1 MSLYSLFV
9 LLCVIAAY
17 SSYFNL
23 RFLGLP
29 KAIGL
34 TALSAF
40 ISLSLLVLIK
50 LEPNFFS
57 PVYDMLDSL
66 NFETL
71 VLKVLLG
78 YLLFAS
84 AMHLDF
90 SKIRGFSL
98 DIGILSSL
106 GVVIST
112 FIIGTLIWLLAPV
125 IIGVNLS
132 YIHCL
137 MVGAILSPTDPVT
150 VFAVFKTTKN
160 VPEKVKAIL
169 SGEAIFNDVFSIVLF
184 LILLSS
190 IIRGNQDISLSNFVI
205 MLLQEGVGG
214 VCLGLVLG
222 YIGVKFMSNS
232 DDPHTLIII
241 SIAIVS
247 VGSWIATRV
256 EVSEPLAMVVCGIV
270 IGNSKP
276 RGIVSEESKKVL
288 SSFWAVI
295 DELLNTFLFVLI
307 GIEALKMTFSNEVM
321 IAGCILF
328 VIVLVARYLSIF
340 VSMLMVYKTTQDNFW
355 RNNLVMTWAG
365 LRGGV
370 SIALVLSIPL
380 EHRYSHTSS
389 IIYVAV
395 LLSIFIQGI
404 SFRKVLEKAY
414 AKK

>member
-1 MSLYSLFV
+1 MSLYSFFV

-50 LEPNFFS
+50 LEPNLFS
-57 PVYDMLDSL
+57 PVYDMLDSV
-66 NFETL
+66 NFKTL

-90 SKIRGFSL
+90 SKIRKFSL
-98 DIGILSSL
+98 PIAVLSSL
-106 GVVIST
+106 GVVVT
-112 FIIGTLIWLLAPV
+112 AFIMGTLCWLMAPLV
-125 IIGVNLS
+125 IGVNIS
-132 YIHCL
+132 YVHCL
-137 MVGAILSPTDPVT
+137 MVGAVLSPTDPVT
-150 VFAVFKTTKN
+150 VFAVFKSTKA

-184 LILLSS
+184 LILLSIITNSNQNVS
-190 IIRGNQDISLSNFVI
+190 ISEFVI
-205 MLLQEGVGG
+205 MLFQEGAGG
-214 VCLGLVLG
+214 IVLG
-222 YIGVKFMSNS
+222 MILGFFGARLMSNS
-232 DDPHTLIII
+232 DDTHTLIIM
-241 SIAIVS
+241 SLAIVS
-247 VGSWIATRV
+247 VGSWLATRI

-276 RGIVSEESKKVL
+276 RGEISEESRKGL
-288 SSFWAVI
+288 SSFWAIV

-307 GIEALKMTFSNEVM
+307 GIVALKMSFSVNVL
-321 IAGCILF
+321 IAGAILF
-328 VIVLVARYLSIF
+328 IIALVARYLSVIF
-340 VSMLMVYKTTQDNFW
+340 SMFLVDRSTKNQFW
-355 RNNLVMTWAG
+355 KNGFVITWAG

-370 SIALVLSIPL
+370 SIALALTIPI
-380 EHRYSHTSS
+380 EYRSDHASS
-389 IIYVAV
+389 IVYIAV
-395 LLSIFIQGI
+395 LLSIFIQGV
-404 SFRKVLEKAY
+404 SFRKVLDKAY

>member
-34 TALSAF
+34 TAF

-50 LEPNFFS
+50 LEPNLFS
-57 PVYDMLDSL
+57 PVYDMLDSV

-71 VLKVLLG
+71 VLKILLG

-112 FIIGTLIWLLAPV
+112 FIIGTLSWLLAPV
-125 IIGVNLS
+125 ITGANLS

-137 MVGAILSPTDPVT
+137 MVGAILSPTDHVT

-190 IIRGNQDISLSNFVI
+190 IIRGSQDISLSNFVI

-214 VCLGLVLG
+214 VGLGLVLG

-241 SIAIVS
+241 SLAIVS

-276 RGIVSEESKKVL
+276 RGIFLKGQKS
-288 SSFWAVI
+288 VI
-295 DELLNTFLFVLI
+295 KFL
-307 GIEALKMTFSNEVM
+307 GS
-321 IAGCILF
+321 
-328 VIVLVARYLSIF
+328 Y
-340 VSMLMVYKTTQDNFW
+340 
-355 RNNLVMTWAG
+355 
-365 LRGGV
+365 
-370 SIALVLSIPL
+370 
-380 EHRYSHTSS
+380 
-389 IIYVAV
+389 
-395 LLSIFIQGI
+395 
-404 SFRKVLEKAY
+404 
-414 AKK
+414 

>member
-50 LEPNFFS
+50 LEPNLFS
-57 PVYDMLDSL
+57 PVYDMLDSV

-90 SKIRGFSL
+90 SKIREFSL
-98 DIGILSSL
+98 AIVVLSSL
-106 GVVIST
+106 GVVISA
-112 FIIGTLIWLLAPV
+112 FIIGTLCWLMAPLV
-125 IIGVNLS
+125 IGVDIN
-132 YIHCL
+132 YVHCL
-137 MVGAILSPTDPVT
+137 MVGAVLSPTDPVT
-150 VFAVFKTTKN
+150 VFAVFKSTKA

-184 LILLSS
+184 LILLS
-190 IIRGNQDISLSNFVI
+190 IITHSNQNVGINEFVF
-205 MLLQEGVGG
+205 MLLKEGTGG
-214 VCLGLVLG
+214 IALGVILG
-222 YIGVKFMSNS
+222 FIGARLMSNS
-232 DDPHTLIII
+232 DDTHTLIIM
-241 SIAIVS
+241 SLAIVS
-247 VGSWIATRV
+247 VGSWIATRI

-276 RGIVSEESKKVL
+276 RGRVSEESKKSL
-288 SSFWAVI
+288 SDFWAIV

-307 GIEALKMTFSNEVM
+307 GIVALKMTFSYNVIM
-321 IAGCILF
+321 AGAILF
-328 VIVLVARYLSIF
+328 IIVLVARYLSVIF
-340 VSMLMVYKTTQDNFW
+340 SMFLVDWSIQNQFW
-355 RNNLVMTWAG
+355 KNSFVITWAG
-365 LRGGV
+365 LRGGI
-370 SIALVLSIPL
+370 SIALALTIPI
-380 EHRYSHTSS
+380 EYRNDHASS
-389 IIYVAV
+389 IVYIAV

>member
-1 MSLYSLFV
+1 V

-34 TALSAF
+34 TALSAL

-50 LEPNFFS
+50 LEPNLFS
-57 PVYDMLDSL
+57 LVYDMLDSV
-66 NFETL
+66 NFKTL

-90 SKIRGFSL
+90 SKIRKFSL
-98 DIGILSSL
+98 PIAVLSSF
-106 GVVIST
+106 GVVVT
-112 FIIGTLIWLLAPV
+112 AFIMGTLCWLMAPLV
-125 IIGVNLS
+125 IGVNIS
-132 YIHCL
+132 YVHCL
-137 MVGAILSPTDPVT
+137 MVGAVLSPTDPVT
-150 VFAVFKTTKN
+150 VFAVFKSTKA

-184 LILLSS
+184 LILLSIITNSNQNVS
-190 IIRGNQDISLSNFVI
+190 ISEFVI
-205 MLLQEGVGG
+205 MLFQEGAGG
-214 VCLGLVLG
+214 IVLG
-222 YIGVKFMSNS
+222 MILGFFGARLMSNS
-232 DDPHTLIII
+232 DDTHTLIIM
-241 SIAIVS
+241 SLAIVS
-247 VGSWIATRV
+247 VGSWLATRI

-276 RGIVSEESKKVL
+276 RGKISEESRKGL
-288 SSFWAVI
+288 SSFWAIV

-307 GIEALKMTFSNEVM
+307 GIVALKMSFSVNVL
-321 IAGCILF
+321 IAGAILF
-328 VIVLVARYLSIF
+328 IIALVARYLSVIF
-340 VSMLMVYKTTQDNFW
+340 SMFLVDRSTKNQFW
-355 RNNLVMTWAG
+355 KNGFVITWAG

-370 SIALVLSIPL
+370 SIALALTIPI
-380 EHRYSHTSS
+380 EYRSDHASS
-389 IIYVAV
+389 IVYIAV
-395 LLSIFIQGI
+395 LLSIFIQGV
-404 SFRKVLEKAY
+404 SFRKVLDKVY

>member
-57 PVYDMLDSL
+57 PVYDMLDSV
-66 NFETL
+66 NFKTL

-90 SKIRGFSL
+90 SKIRKFSL
-98 DIGILSSL
+98 PIAVLSSL
-106 GVVIST
+106 GVVVT
-112 FIIGTLIWLLAPV
+112 AFIMGTLCWFMSPLV
-125 IIGVNLS
+125 VGVNIS
-132 YIHCL
+132 YVHCL
-137 MVGAILSPTDPVT
+137 MVGAVLSPTDPVT
-150 VFAVFKTTKN
+150 VFAVFKSTKA

-184 LILLSS
+184 LILLSIITNSNQNVS
-190 IIRGNQDISLSNFVI
+190 ISEFVI
-205 MLLQEGVGG
+205 MLFQEGTGG
-214 VCLGLVLG
+214 IVLG
-222 YIGVKFMSNS
+222 MILGFFGARVMSNS
-232 DDPHTLIII
+232 DDTHTLIIM
-241 SIAIVS
+241 SLAIVS
-247 VGSWIATRV
+247 VGSWLATRI

-276 RGIVSEESKKVL
+276 RGKISEESRKEL
-288 SSFWAVI
+288 SSFWAIV

-307 GIEALKMTFSNEVM
+307 GIVALKMSFSVNVL
-321 IAGCILF
+321 IAGAILF
-328 VIVLVARYLSIF
+328 IIALVARYLSVIF
-340 VSMLMVYKTTQDNFW
+340 SMFLVDRSTKNQFW
-355 RNNLVMTWAG
+355 KNGFVITWAG

-370 SIALVLSIPL
+370 SIALALTIPI
-380 EHRYSHTSS
+380 EYRSDHASS
-389 IIYVAV
+389 IVYIAV
-395 LLSIFIQGI
+395 LLSIFIQGV
-404 SFRKVLEKAY
+404 SFRKVLDKAY

>member
-50 LEPNFFS
+50 LEPNLFS
-57 PVYDMLDSL
+57 PVYDMLDSV

-90 SKIRGFSL
+90 SKIREFSL
-98 DIGILSSL
+98 AIVVLSSL
-106 GVVIST
+106 GVVISA
-112 FIIGTLIWLLAPV
+112 FIIGTLCWLMAPLV
-125 IIGVNLS
+125 IGVDIN
-132 YIHCL
+132 YVHCL
-137 MVGAILSPTDPVT
+137 MVGAVLSPTDPVT
-150 VFAVFKTTKN
+150 VFAVFKSTKA

-169 SGEAIFNDVFSIVLF
+169 SGEAMFNDVFSIVLF
-184 LILLSS
+184 LILLS
-190 IIRGNQDISLSNFVI
+190 IITHSNQNVGINEFVF
-205 MLLQEGVGG
+205 MLLKEGTGG
-214 VCLGLVLG
+214 IALGVILG
-222 YIGVKFMSNS
+222 FIGARLMSNS
-232 DDPHTLIII
+232 DDTHTLIIM
-241 SIAIVS
+241 SLAIVS
-247 VGSWIATRV
+247 VGSWLATRI

-270 IGNSKP
+270 IGNSKS
-276 RGIVSEESKKVL
+276 RGRVSEESKKSL
-288 SSFWAVI
+288 SDFWAIV

-307 GIEALKMTFSNEVM
+307 GIVALKMTFSYNVIM
-321 IAGCILF
+321 AGAILF
-328 VIVLVARYLSIF
+328 IMVLVARYLSVIF
-340 VSMLMVYKTTQDNFW
+340 SMFLVDWSIQNQFW
-355 RNNLVMTWAG
+355 KNSFVITWAG

-370 SIALVLSIPL
+370 SIALALTIPI
-380 EHRYSHTSS
+380 EYRNDHASS
-389 IIYVAV
+389 IVYIAV

>member
-29 KAIGL
+29 KSIGL

-57 PVYDMLDSL
+57 PVYDMLDSV
-66 NFETL
+66 NFKTL

-90 SKIRGFSL
+90 SKIRKFSL
-98 DIGILSSL
+98 PIAVLSSL
-106 GVVIST
+106 GVVVT
-112 FIIGTLIWLLAPV
+112 AFIMGTLCWFMAPLV
-125 IIGVNLS
+125 VGVNIS
-132 YIHCL
+132 YVHCL
-137 MVGAILSPTDPVT
+137 MVGAVLSPTDPVT
-150 VFAVFKTTKN
+150 VFAVFKSTKA

-184 LILLSS
+184 LILLSIITNSNQNVS
-190 IIRGNQDISLSNFVI
+190 ISEFVI
-205 MLLQEGVGG
+205 MLFQEGAGG
-214 VCLGLVLG
+214 IVLG
-222 YIGVKFMSNS
+222 MILGFFGARVMSNS
-232 DDPHTLIII
+232 DDTHTLIIM
-241 SIAIVS
+241 SLAIVS
-247 VGSWIATRV
+247 VGSWLATRI
-256 EVSEPLAMVVCGIV
+256 EVSEPLVMVVCGMV

-276 RGIVSEESKKVL
+276 RGKISEESRKGL
-288 SSFWAVI
+288 SSFWAIV

-307 GIEALKMTFSNEVM
+307 GIVALKMSFSVNVL
-321 IAGCILF
+321 IAGAILF
-328 VIVLVARYLSIF
+328 IIALVARYLSVIF
-340 VSMLMVYKTTQDNFW
+340 SMFLVDRSTKNQFW
-355 RNNLVMTWAG
+355 KNGFVITWAG

-370 SIALVLSIPL
+370 SIALALTIPI
-380 EHRYSHTSS
+380 EYRSDHASS
-389 IIYVAV
+389 IVYIAV
-395 LLSIFIQGI
+395 LLSIFIQGV
-404 SFRKVLEKAY
+404 SFRKVLDKAY

>member
-50 LEPNFFS
+50 LEPNLFS
-57 PVYDMLDSL
+57 PVYDMLDSV

-90 SKIRGFSL
+90 SKIREFSL
-98 DIGILSSL
+98 AIVVLSSL
-106 GVVIST
+106 GVVISA
-112 FIIGTLIWLLAPV
+112 FIIGTLCWLMAPLV
-125 IIGVNLS
+125 IGVDIN
-132 YIHCL
+132 YVHCL
-137 MVGAILSPTDPVT
+137 MVGAVLSPTDPVT
-150 VFAVFKTTKN
+150 VFAVFKSTKA

-184 LILLSS
+184 LILLS
-190 IIRGNQDISLSNFVI
+190 IITHSNQNVGINEFVF
-205 MLLQEGVGG
+205 MLLKEGTGG
-214 VCLGLVLG
+214 IALGVILG
-222 YIGVKFMSNS
+222 FIGARLMSNS
-232 DDPHTLIII
+232 DDTHTLIIM
-241 SIAIVS
+241 SLAIVS
-247 VGSWIATRV
+247 VGSWLATRI

-276 RGIVSEESKKVL
+276 RGKISEESRKGL
-288 SSFWAVI
+288 SSFWAIV

-307 GIEALKMTFSNEVM
+307 GIVALKMSFSVNVL
-321 IAGCILF
+321 IAGAILF
-328 VIVLVARYLSIF
+328 IIALVSRYLSVIF
-340 VSMLMVYKTTQDNFW
+340 SMFLVDRSTKNQFW
-355 RNNLVMTWAG
+355 KNSFVITWAG

-370 SIALVLSIPL
+370 SIALALTIPI
-380 EHRYSHTSS
+380 EYRNDHASS
-389 IIYVAV
+389 IVYIAV